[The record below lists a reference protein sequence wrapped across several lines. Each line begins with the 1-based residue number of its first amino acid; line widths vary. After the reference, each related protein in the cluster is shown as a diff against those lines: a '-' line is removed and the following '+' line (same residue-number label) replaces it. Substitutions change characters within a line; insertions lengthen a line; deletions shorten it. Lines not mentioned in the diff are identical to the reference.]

1 MNTFPFTIVGF
12 DLDGTLVD
20 SQRDL
25 APAINH
31 TLGTIG
37 RDAIPYEETRAL
49 IGGGSKVMLERALHV
64 SGGAISEEKFVPLF
78 AEMLSYYEE
87 HISENTVV
95 YDGCLKALDELAA
108 LGCKLAV
115 VTNKMERP
123 ARKLIKELGM
133 TDRFAFIIG
142 GDTLGPGR
150 AKPAPD
156 MIHET
161 IAQVGGDLSSGDR
174 FAMIGD
180 STYDVRAARNA
191 GVTAVA
197 FSFGYYDVPVEE
209 LGGDVLIDHWDALI
223 PALKG
228 L

>member
-1 MNTFPFTIVGF
+1 MSTFPFTIIGF

-31 TLGTIG
+31 ALSTIG
-37 RDAIPYEETRAL
+37 RDAIPYDETRAL
-49 IGGGSKVMLERALHV
+49 IGGGARVMLERALKV
-64 SGGAISEEKFVPLF
+64 TGGLISDDETTALF
-78 AEMLSYYEE
+78 AEMLRYYEE
-87 HISENTVV
+87 HIADHTVI
-95 YDGCLKALDELAA
+95 YDGCLTALDELAEH
-108 LGCKLAV
+108 GCKLAV
-115 VTNKMERP
+115 VTNKIERY
-123 ARKLIKELGM
+123 ARKLIEELGI
-133 TDRFAFIIG
+133 TDRFDFIIG

-150 AKPAPD
+150 AKPAAD
-156 MIHET
+156 MILET
-161 IAQVGGDLSSGDR
+161 ISQVGGDLNSGDR

-209 LGGDVLIDHWDALI
+209 LGGDVLLHHWDQLI
-223 PALKG
+223 PALKK